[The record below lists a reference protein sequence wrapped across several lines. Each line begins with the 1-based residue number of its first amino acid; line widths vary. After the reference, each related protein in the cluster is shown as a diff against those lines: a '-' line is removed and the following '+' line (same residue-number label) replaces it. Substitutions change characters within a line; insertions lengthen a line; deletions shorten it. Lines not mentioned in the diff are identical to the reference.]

1 MNKHRNYT
9 SEKVAAILMASY
21 SRDEEEVFD
30 VAKNELISDE
40 QIDNVDIDSFE
51 DDSDVSSDSE
61 FSNASELETD
71 HDVDDITYTGKDN
84 TKCTSK

>member
-9 SEKVAAILMASY
+9 SEKMAAILMASY

-40 QIDNVDIDSFE
+40 
-51 DDSDVSSDSE
+51 
-61 FSNASELETD
+61 
-71 HDVDDITYTGKDN
+71 
-84 TKCTSK
+84 